1 MFPPKIP
8 LLARSPIFFDMFKNL
23 IQVTAFSVL
32 FSLTAAAGASS
43 GVSVAQSLA
52 ATCANCHGTNG
63 RLPSAQDVPAL
74 AGRSAEW
81 IRQQITAFRNYGRP
95 STVMQQIVR
104 GYSDEEI
111 ELIALWLANNGG

>member
-1 MFPPKIP
+1 MITNTIRF
-8 LLARSPIFFDMFKNL
+8 
-23 IQVTAFSVL
+23 V
-32 FSLTAAAGASS
+32 ASS
-43 GVSVAQSLA
+43 ILLSLAFTASAQNGVSIAQSLA

-63 RLPSAQDVPAL
+63 RLPAQQEVPAL

-104 GYSDEEI
+104 GYSDQEI
-111 ELIALWLANNGG
+111 ELIANYLAKNGG

>member
-1 MFPPKIP
+1 MLTNTI
-8 LLARSPIFFDMFKNL
+8 R
-23 IQVTAFSVL
+23 
-32 FSLTAAAGASS
+32 LTACSLLLSLAFAASAQS
-43 GVSVAQSLA
+43 GVSIAQSLA

-63 RLPSAQDVPAL
+63 RLPAQQEVPAL

-81 IRQQITAFRNYGRP
+81 IRQQVTAIRNYGRA

-111 ELIALWLANNGG
+111 ELIANYLAKNGG

>member
-1 MFPPKIP
+1 MLTNTI
-8 LLARSPIFFDMFKNL
+8 R
-23 IQVTAFSVL
+23 
-32 FSLTAAAGASS
+32 LTACSLLLSLAFAASAQS
-43 GVSVAQSLA
+43 GVSIAQSLA

-63 RLPSAQDVPAL
+63 RLPAQQEVPAL

-81 IRQQITAFRNYGRP
+81 IRQQVTAFRNYGRA

-111 ELIALWLANNGG
+111 ELIANYLAKNGG

>member
-1 MFPPKIP
+1 
-8 LLARSPIFFDMFKNL
+8 MFKNL

-32 FSLTAAAGASS
+32 LSLTAAAGAGN

-63 RLPSAQDVPAL
+63 RLPSPQDVPAL
-74 AGRSAEW
+74 AGRSADW

-111 ELIALWLANNGG
+111 ELIANWLANNGE